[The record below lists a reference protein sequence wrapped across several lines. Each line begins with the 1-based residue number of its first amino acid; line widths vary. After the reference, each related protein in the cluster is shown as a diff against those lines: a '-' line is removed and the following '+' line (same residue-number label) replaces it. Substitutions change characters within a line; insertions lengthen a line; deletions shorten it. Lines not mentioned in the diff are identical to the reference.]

1 MNVEKCLQHFKM
13 TFCNLIIVF
22 FWRIVILN
30 KMSKN
35 ESVQR
40 SVEFYFFDS

>member
-1 MNVEKCLQHFKM
+1 MNVEIYFQHFVM
-13 TFCNLIIVF
+13 TFCNLIIGI
-22 FWRIVILN
+22 FWKIVILHE
-30 KMSKN
+30 MSKN